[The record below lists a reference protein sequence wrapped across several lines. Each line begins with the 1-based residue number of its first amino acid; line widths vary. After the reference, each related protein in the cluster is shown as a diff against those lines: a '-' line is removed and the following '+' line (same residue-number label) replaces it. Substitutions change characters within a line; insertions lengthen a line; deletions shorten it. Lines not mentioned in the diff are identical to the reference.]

1 MHALAQALGAHMSI
15 LISCFA
21 LALSGFTFYWTA
33 LRNRRSLVLVR
44 ITEMS
49 AREHFAFALVN
60 GGKSDI
66 LVTRLA
72 VRFDDKAKQSS
83 FYPEQRVTIKDN
95 SGMLVAA
102 GKATRCSVEFTEPF
116 TQTFA
121 KSIDADPNS
130 GNLHVHPLSVDIQW
144 IEMSGVLHEKLVP
157 HSRVGFSDAGE
168 LRMVGPLAQTTNLYS
183 RDS

>member
-1 MHALAQALGAHMSI
+1 MSV

-44 ITEMS
+44 ITGLDS
-49 AREHFAFALVN
+49 RERFEFALVN

-66 LVTRLA
+66 LVTRIA
-72 VRFDDKAKQSS
+72 VRFDDKAKRSS

-102 GKATRCSVEFTEPF
+102 GRATRCSVEFTEPF
-116 TQTFA
+116 TSSFA
-121 KSIDADPNS
+121 KSIDPDPGA
-130 GNLHVHPLSVDIQW
+130 GNLHVHQLSVDIQW
-144 IEMSGVLHEKLVP
+144 IEMNGVLHEKLVP
-157 HSRVGFSDAGE
+157 HSRVGFSETGA
-168 LRMVGPLAQTTNLYS
+168 LRMVGPLAQTTDLYS
-183 RDS
+183 QDS